1 MDYQYYDEESDYID
15 VDEEELA
22 AAGGLDYGYGKP
34 LDEEVEDYYLGG
46 GEDEEAAYHNGG
58 LVERLPQ
65 ILHSCVKP
73 SLLQVLQ
80 YMAPM
85 LLLCLVCRLLCLLY
99 ARRGHLSQNQ
109 FQSLRMAPLHLIHL
123 GCGLTLLHFSV
134 GYRLWLLL
142 LLAVVGYLLLQLL
155 RLGRHG
161 AQLLAMLTIGSQ
173 FLYELLIW
181 RNRSDWPQLRGIQM
195 VVNMKLI
202 SLGFDLTSGGG
213 GNQLTKG
220 IPNPLAYLGYIYSP
234 ATCALGPWVSYGSYS
249 NCLVPRSSWL
259 LSLRRTVANAVLCLL
274 TVTVSNCLAPLL
286 SDLAGGWHFLAMYT
300 DALSVRSSHYFV
312 GFIAQALLVVTDQR
326 LDDARE
332 SELLGPLV
340 AQPWRIEWP
349 RSISALVRSWN
360 IPMHEWL
367 KRYIYTPCKTTG
379 RHSRMQG
386 LLAIFCTYLVSSLLH
401 GMDLRIYLVLIS
413 LAVFAAGESLLRRHL
428 SSVLNA
434 CLSANLCPG
443 AERCRYSNCPSKLGS
458 WASVSGC
465 LVQLANLGFT
475 ALAIFHLAYL
485 GVVLMGDSLE
495 SGVGTAEE
503 EGFLWHWKQAGYLSH
518 YIGVGTIVLY
528 LFIS

>member
-15 VDEEELA
+15 VDEDELA
-22 AAGGLDYGYGKP
+22 AAGGLDYSYGKP
-34 LDEEVEDYYLGG
+34 QDEDGEDEEDYYLGG
-46 GEDEEAAYHNGG
+46 GEEGEAAYHDGG
-58 LVERLPQ
+58 LIDRLPQ
-65 ILHSCVKP
+65 ILQSCIEP

-80 YMAPM
+80 YVAPM

-99 ARRGHLSQNQ
+99 ARRGRLSQS
-109 FQSLRMAPLHLIHL
+109 SLRMAPLHLIHL
-123 GCGLTLLHFSV
+123 GCGLTLLHFTV
-134 GYRLWLLL
+134 GFRLWLLL
-142 LLAVVGYLLLQLL
+142 LLAALGYLLLQLL
-155 RLGRHG
+155 RLGRRG
-161 AQLLAMLTIGSQ
+161 AQLLALLTIGSQ

-181 RNRSDWPQLRGIQM
+181 RKRSDWPQLRGIQM

-202 SLGFDLTSGGG
+202 SLGFDLCGG
-213 GNQLTKG
+213 QLAG

-234 ATCALGPWVSYGSYS
+234 ATCALGPWVSFGSYS

-259 LSLRRTVANAVLCLL
+259 LTLRRTVANAVLCLL

-326 LDDARE
+326 LDGGGGARE

-349 RSISALVRSWN
+349 RSISSLVRSWN

-379 RHSRMQG
+379 RHSRTQT
-386 LLAIFCTYLVSSLLH
+386 LLAVFCTYLVSSLLH
-401 GMDLRIYLVLIS
+401 GMDLRIYVVLIS
-413 LAVFAAGESLLRRHL
+413 LAVFAAGESLLRRQL
-428 SSVLNA
+428 SSMLDA

-443 AERCRYSNCPSKLGS
+443 AERCRYSNCVSKQRT
-458 WASVSGC
+458 WISVRGW
-465 LVQLANLGFT
+465 LVRLANLGFT

-485 GVVLMGDSLE
+485 GVVLLGDSLE
-495 SGVGTAEE
+495 TGAAGTVEE
-503 EGFLWHWKQAGYLSH
+503 EGFLWHWKKAGYLSH